1 MRSHL
6 AKHPRH
12 RSKNTHP
19 KWCILIGSVT
29 RVREIRN
36 RYARTPEKSKFQVMN
51 QKPDIRWKQR
61 FQNFD
66 RAFVLLRDALENGP
80 ETLNQLEKEGV
91 IQRFEFSFEL
101 AWKTLKDFM
110 EQDGFVFATIT
121 PRQVLKDAFVAKILP
136 DGQVWIDML
145 DHRNLLSH
153 TYDLAKSAEA
163 IIAVHERYLDA
174 FDQLHEFLQAEAM
187 K

>member
-1 MRSHL
+1 MSQ
-6 AKHPRH
+6 
-12 RSKNTHP
+12 N
-19 KWCILIGSVT
+19 
-29 RVREIRN
+29 
-36 RYARTPEKSKFQVMN
+36 
-51 QKPDIRWKQR
+51 PDIRWKQR

-80 ETLNQLEKEGV
+80 DALNQLEKEGV

-121 PRQVLKDAFVAKILP
+121 PRQVLKDAFAAKILS

-153 TYDLAKSAEA
+153 TYNLAKFEEA
-163 IIAVHERYLDA
+163 VQAVHERYLDA